1 MIFLQ
6 QLGHSELPMTRV
18 KLNKYDQSQGLD
30 FFKDTEFIRQQIA
43 LKHRYRIRKHYNNNR
58 QHKDKKQHDSRN

>member
-30 FFKDTEFIRQQIA
+30 FFKDTEFTRQQIK
-43 LKHRYRIRKHYNNNR
+43 LKQRYRIRKYYDNNR
-58 QHKDKKQHDSRN
+58 QYKDKKQDDK

>member
-1 MIFLQ
+1 
-6 QLGHSELPMTRV
+6 MTRV

-30 FFKDTEFIRQQIA
+30 FFKDTEFISQQIA